1 MELRSSDEAAF
12 RQVYDQ
18 VFPVIMKVAFHV
30 TYNLDVSEDICQ
42 DAFIRFFDK
51 NMVFETMDDAKFWL
65 IRVTKNLA
73 INQIKRKARETASI
87 EKLKQVTPTSSYKD
101 GASQLL
107 FQESTESVRKA
118 VAQLSEKYKTV
129 IVLKEYAGLDY
140 KQISKI
146 LNISESN
153 VKVRV
158 HRARKELEVLLGRED
173 A

>member
-87 EKLKQVTPTSSYKD
+87 EKLKQVTPTSSYND

>member
-73 INQIKRKARETASI
+73 INQIKRKAREIASI

-129 IVLKEYAGLDY
+129 IVLKEYAGLNY

>member
-1 MELRSSDEAAF
+1 MEMRSGDEAAF
-12 RQVYDQ
+12 RQVYEQ

-42 DAFIRFFDK
+42 DAFVRFFDK
-51 NMVFETMDDAKFWL
+51 NMVFETLDDAKFWL

-73 INQIKRKARETASI
+73 INQIKRKARETASL

-101 GASQLL
+101 GASELL

-118 VAQLSEKYKTV
+118 VAQLPEKYKTV

-140 KQISKI
+140 QQISKV
-146 LNISESN
+146 LSISESN

-158 HRARKELEVLLGRED
+158 HRARKELEAILGRED
-173 A
+173 S

>member
-118 VAQLSEKYKTV
+118 VAQLSEKCKTV

>member
-1 MELRSSDEAAF
+1 M
-12 RQVYDQ
+12 
-18 VFPVIMKVAFHV
+18 
-30 TYNLDVSEDICQ
+30 
-42 DAFIRFFDK
+42 
-51 NMVFETMDDAKFWL
+51 
-65 IRVTKNLA
+65 
-73 INQIKRKARETASI
+73 
-87 EKLKQVTPTSSYKD
+87 TPTSSYKD